1 MTPNPEELR
10 AKSRIYVQAARA
22 ETVPELKQKFA
33 NYAFAL
39 AQLAEQI
46 ERKEVG
52 DTVAKVDLDEY
63 HRQILEESRKLIETG
78 LNRRSA

>member
-10 AKSRIYVQAARA
+10 AQSRIYVQAARA

-33 NYAFAL
+33 SYAFTL
-39 AQLAEQI
+39 AQLAEEF
-46 ERKEVG
+46 ERKRL
-52 DTVAKVDLDEY
+52 DDAALDEY
-63 HRQILEESRKLIETG
+63 HRQVLEDSCKLIETG